1 MPTPGGTWLHLKRW
15 CGHLPGSA
23 LFDSF
28 CYKFVLYPTYC
39 NTLLCEW
46 IIKEPRKHL
55 KVIAVRRGTS
65 LLKKT
70 GRISR
75 SVKVLLYAPWRK
87 HQVRFICDG
96 IVSMDLV
103 TEGWMS
109 RHIPIELSSTLRF
122 FVKHGGKISV
132 KVSQKNYRA
141 SNLEQGGLEVPFYC
155 VLCDFLPG
163 RTTHEKTETDAGGI
177 LAFQTRVSTTKQER
191 KRVNNATRTRIH
203 CCAATIRWFF
213 SFSFLNVY

>member
-15 CGHLPGSA
+15 CGHLTGSA

-46 IIKEPRKHL
+46 IIKETRKHL
-55 KVIAVRRGTS
+55 KVIAVRGGTS

-87 HQVRFICDG
+87 HQVRSICDG

-109 RHIPIELSSTLRF
+109 RHTPIELSSTLRF

-132 KVSQKNYRA
+132 KSESEKLSSKQFGTRWPWSSLLLCLVRFPPRKDNSWKDWDKRWGDPRFSNQSEHHKTRKKASQ
-141 SNLEQGGLEVPFYC
+141 
-155 VLCDFLPG
+155 
-163 RTTHEKTETDAGGI
+163 
-177 LAFQTRVSTTKQER
+177 
-191 KRVNNATRTRIH
+191 
-203 CCAATIRWFF
+203 
-213 SFSFLNVY
+213 

>member
-15 CGHLPGSA
+15 CGHLTGSA

-46 IIKEPRKHL
+46 IIKETRKHL
-55 KVIAVRRGTS
+55 KVIAVRGGTS

-87 HQVRFICDG
+87 HQVRSICDG

-109 RHIPIELSSTLRF
+109 RHTPIELSSTLRF
-122 FVKHGGKISV
+122 FVKHGQIFQLKWDRKAIERAIWN
-132 KVSQKNYRA
+132 KVALKS
-141 SNLEQGGLEVPFYC
+141 LL
-155 VLCDFLPG
+155 LCNG
-163 RTTHEKTETDAGGI
+163 
-177 LAFQTRVSTTKQER
+177 RVSLR
-191 KRVNNATRTRIH
+191 KDNSWKDWNN
-203 CCAATIRWFF
+203 
-213 SFSFLNVY
+213 L